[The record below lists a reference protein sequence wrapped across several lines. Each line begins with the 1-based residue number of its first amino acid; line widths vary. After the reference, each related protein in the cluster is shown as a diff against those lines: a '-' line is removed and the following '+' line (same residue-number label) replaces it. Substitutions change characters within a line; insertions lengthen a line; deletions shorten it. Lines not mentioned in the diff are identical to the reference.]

1 MQLEKFGFNSCWW
14 LVESQITA
22 QSTSS
27 SDRKAWE
34 AEPQQCALTTNGC
47 LQQDV
52 IKYELTGELGT
63 LKAEMN
69 ENRMQKYRVF
79 TVLEKLTD
87 SRPRKVR
94 QEIFKYFEMQSL
106 RKTSQ
111 LDEMIQGNDQ
121 F

>member
-1 MQLEKFGFNSCWW
+1 MIEYDFK
-14 LVESQITA
+14 E
-22 QSTSS
+22 
-27 SDRKAWE
+27 D
-34 AEPQQCALTTNGC
+34 
-47 LQQDV
+47 
-52 IKYELTGELGT
+52 LGT

-69 ENRMQKYRVF
+69 ENRMQKFRVF